1 MGQSLLQLLPLAL
14 AAALS
19 SVPITATIFI
29 LLSESRSRSGLAFLA
44 GTVLGT
50 FAAVVLAAVAGEAL
64 PGRPHRHDVI
74 LSKLEI
80 AIGIA
85 MVVLG
90 VVTLARRTRT
100 SGGHGAGWLDDI
112 GSFGMLP
119 VFGIGLALNIRPK
132 AVLVVLAAGLA
143 ISKADLPFDENLVL
157 LLLYTAIATSTV
169 VVPIV
174 ATILFPQ
181 RMEPRLLTAKRWIA
195 AHSATVGATIM
206 ILIGGFVIGAGM
218 SG

>member
-1 MGQSLLQLLPLAL
+1 MGQALLQLLPLAL

-50 FAAVVLAAVAGEAL
+50 FATAVLATVLGEAV
-64 PGRPHRHDVI
+64 PGRPRHHDA
-74 LSKLEI
+74 LLGKLEI

-100 SGGHGAGWLDDI
+100 GGGHGTGWLDDI
-112 GSFGMLP
+112 GSFGILP
-119 VFGIGLALNIRPK
+119 VFGIGLALSIRPK
-132 AVLVVLAAGLA
+132 AVLLVVAVGLA
-143 ISKADLPFDENLVL
+143 ISKADLPFDEDLVL
-157 LLLYTAIATSTV
+157 ILLYAAIATSTV

-181 RMEPRLLTAKRWIA
+181 RMEPRLLLVRGWIA
-195 AHSATVGATIM
+195 AHSTAVGGTIS
-206 ILIGGFVIGAGM
+206 ILIGGFVIGVGVR
-218 SG
+218 G

>member
-29 LLSESRSRSGLAFLA
+29 LLSESRGRSGLAFLA

-50 FAAVVLAAVAGEAL
+50 FAALVLATVAGAAV
-64 PGRPHRHDVI
+64 PGRPHHHDVI
-74 LSKLEI
+74 VGRLEI
-80 AIGIA
+80 VIGIA

-90 VVTLARRTRT
+90 VVTLTRRTRA
-100 SGGHGAGWLDDI
+100 SRDHGAGWLDDI
-112 GSFGMLP
+112 GSFGILP

-132 AVLVVLAAGLA
+132 AVLLVLAAGLA
-143 ISKADLPFDENLVL
+143 ISKAHLPSDENLVL
-157 LLLYTAIATSTV
+157 ILLYTAIATSTV

-174 ATILFPQ
+174 ATILLPL
-181 RMEPRLLTAKRWIA
+181 RMEPRLLSVKGWIA
-195 AHSATVGATIM
+195 THSTAISGTLS
-206 ILIGGFVIGAGM
+206 ILIGGFVIGVGV